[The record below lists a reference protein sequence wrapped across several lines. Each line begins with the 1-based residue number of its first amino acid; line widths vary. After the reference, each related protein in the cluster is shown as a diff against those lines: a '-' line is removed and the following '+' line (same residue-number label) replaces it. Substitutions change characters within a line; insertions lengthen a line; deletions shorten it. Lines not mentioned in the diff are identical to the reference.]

1 MAATPSVSVIIATS
15 SRTNHLDLTLAS
27 FTRQS
32 GVDFELIVVH
42 PGSDYTA
49 GLVDKHGAG
58 RAWRCLNAGETG
70 RGAARNA
77 GIRAADGDLIVI
89 ADDAR
94 IVPADWLAQ
103 VAAPDCVSVSERR
116 GIIPRWNY
124 FLPGATAKRLLNL
137 MRRRTGVGAMLY
149 EGMEHFFGAD
159 ELTQHFDDIVGGYAI
174 DDFVW
179 DRLGPVA
186 ERAARGEL
194 HLPWLL
200 ALAGN
205 ACVPRRA
212 LFEVGLCDPA
222 FYGWDL
228 EDPELGYKLHR
239 HGLGF
244 RVVNAPS
251 WHQQRPFLTYPFCM
265 LESLQRFAA
274 AHDPVDAWLL
284 LRFLTDD
291 DLGGI
296 DAVAAARP
304 RNGHASLVDNELKRS
319 ARELV
324 PHLIHAL
331 GRWWAQ
337 DTGR

>member
-1 MAATPSVSVIIATS
+1 MAATASVSVIIATS

-27 FTRQS
+27 FARQS
-32 GVDFELIVVH
+32 VTDFELIVVH

-49 GLVDKHGAG
+49 GLVEKHGEG
-58 RAWRCLNAGETG
+58 RSWRSINAGETG
-70 RGAARNA
+70 RGAARNF
-77 GIRAADGDLIVI
+77 GIRAADGDLIVL

-103 VAAPDCVSVSERR
+103 MAAPDCVSVGERR

-149 EGMEHFFGAD
+149 EGMEHFFGAE
-159 ELTQHFDDIVGGYAI
+159 ELAKDFDDIVEGYSI

-186 ERAARGEL
+186 ERAAKGGL

-205 ACVPRRA
+205 ACMPRRA

-228 EDPELGYKLHR
+228 EDPDLGYKLHKL
-239 HGLGF
+239 GLSF
-244 RVVNAPS
+244 RVAGVTS

-265 LESLQRFAA
+265 LEGLQRFHA

-291 DLGGI
+291 NLDDI
-296 DAVAAARP
+296 DAIAAAR
-304 RNGHASLVDNELKRS
+304 NGHVSLIDTELKRS

-324 PHLIHAL
+324 PHLIFAL